1 MNYYDNLII
10 LKLKTVTCEINDDIL
25 SWFIILER
33 INKNLITVFEK
44 KIQNDNKRL
53 LHTKY
58 CLISVLYICI
68 CFNLFPHVNL
78 LLSTNG
84 FGFFYIVC
92 DVI

>member
-44 KIQNDNKRL
+44 KSKTTIRGFNIQN
-53 LHTKY
+53 
-58 CLISVLYICI
+58 
-68 CFNLFPHVNL
+68 
-78 LLSTNG
+78 
-84 FGFFYIVC
+84 IV
-92 DVI
+92 